1 MQYYQ
6 AQFNQLIDLYQKDKL
21 HSALLICGAEGSYVD
36 DFCRDLACKIL
47 NFDVSKEFCPDIKI
61 VNYDN
66 SKAKKQIAVDEI
78 RSINSFM
85 HQTSYC
91 GGPKFVI
98 INSANHLNN
107 SSANALLKILEEP
120 PINSY
125 FLLVCHNKDNL
136 IDTIKSRTISIQL
149 PILDADDTE
158 KLLSQKLF
166 DVDPISIK
174 QAAAI
179 YPGSIELAEKYI
191 DLDLAEIFQQ
201 IEHLNSNTHALD
213 IEEILTKVDLKDD
226 FVFNSLTKIIYHL
239 CHQKLLPQKSEADM
253 FAGLSEEKTNQLLSE
268 ELVKFIDNFTTNLN
282 ELKIYNLD
290 KVNFLRIYLSQFRKL

>member
-1 MQYYQ
+1 
-6 AQFNQLIDLYQKDKL
+6 
-21 HSALLICGAEGSYVD
+21 
-36 DFCRDLACKIL
+36 
-47 NFDVSKEFCPDIKI
+47 
-61 VNYDN
+61 
-66 SKAKKQIAVDEI
+66 
-78 RSINSFM
+78 M

-125 FLLVCHNKDNL
+125 FLLACHNKDNL

-191 DLDLAEIFQQ
+191 DLDLAEIFSKLK
-201 IEHLNSNTHALD
+201 HLNSNTM
-213 IEEILTKVDLKDD
+213 
-226 FVFNSLTKIIYHL
+226 
-239 CHQKLLPQKSEADM
+239 LL
-253 FAGLSEEKTNQLLSE
+253 
-268 ELVKFIDNFTTNLN
+268 I
-282 ELKIYNLD
+282 
-290 KVNFLRIYLSQFRKL
+290 